1 MESKSGKRHRMKL
14 FGRLLGN
21 KTAKVD
27 QPLVRFGRYSD
38 SYKETTNFEAWETA
52 LNQFEKEEYI
62 ESYVAFFSYLRD
74 ETEDNVR
81 WWPELNGIRFE
92 LMQGSKKIMGFA
104 DTQQLKA
111 EAKIAKSPTLNVG
124 FMRRL
129 VEQNYNLKYSRFALD
144 QNNNITIVFD
154 TSSLDGSPY
163 KLYYALKELAVYAD
177 KHDDLLIDEF
187 KTLQPVDSSHLEA
200 LPDKERE
207 AKYNFIVG
215 SIRNVLDEVNKG
227 SLDKH
232 QYPGAMAYL
241 LLNSI
246 YKIDYLT
253 KPEGFAMESLERMHR
268 LYFGKDQKSTEQK
281 NQSLCKELQKL
292 HDRPRE
298 DYFKEMYRVT
308 STFGITNPVN
318 HTRVVDFIDG
328 ELHHANWYL
337 DNGHTSVAMAIPGY
351 IVGYCMFNYAI
362 PKPDRDLF
370 HLYFAVTE
378 PGYFAVLGFQY
389 DYYDPRSGLF
399 NKKSIRKAIEQIAED
414 NQKEYPR
421 LNPRTQSLQ
430 YESLPHFAR
439 SFLLMVRDLD
449 LSRPD

>member
-1 MESKSGKRHRMKL
+1 MKL

-21 KTAKVD
+21 KAAKVD
-27 QPLVRFGRYSD
+27 QPHVRFGRYSD
-38 SYKETTNFEAWETA
+38 SYKETTNYEAWETA
-52 LNQFEKEEYI
+52 LEKFEKEEYI
-62 ESYVAFFSYLRD
+62 DSYIAFLSYLRD

-81 WWPELNGIRFE
+81 WQSEGNGIHFE
-92 LMQGSKKIMGFA
+92 LLQGSKKITGFA
-104 DTQQLKA
+104 DWQKLKA
-111 EAKIAKSPTLNVG
+111 EAKIAKSQALNVG

-144 QNNNITIVFD
+144 HQNNITIVFD

-187 KTLQPVDSSHLEA
+187 KTLQLVDSSHLEA

-215 SIRNVLDEVNKG
+215 QITRVLEEVNSG
-227 SLDKH
+227 PLDKH
-232 QYPGAMAYL
+232 QYPGAIAYL
-241 LLNSI
+241 LLNLV

-281 NQSLCKELQKL
+281 NHLLCKELQKL
-292 HDRPRE
+292 CERPRE

-318 HTRVVDFIDG
+318 HNRVVDFIDG
-328 ELHHANWYL
+328 ELHHTNWYL
-337 DNGHTSVAMAIPGY
+337 DNGHSCVALAIPGY
-351 IVGYCMFNYAI
+351 IIGYCMFNYAV
-362 PKPDRDLF
+362 PKPDRDFF
-370 HLYFAVTE
+370 HLYFTITE

-389 DYYDPRSGLF
+389 DYYDPRSGIF
-399 NKKSIRKAIEQIAED
+399 NKKSIRKAIQEIVES
-414 NQKEYPR
+414 NKKEYPQ
-421 LNPRTQSLQ
+421 LNPQTSSLE
-430 YESLPHFAR
+430 YESLAHFAR
-439 SFLLMVRDLD
+439 SFLLMVRHLD
-449 LSRPD
+449 LSRAD